1 MCIPLP
7 YPQATFK
14 QPAPKKTTTNQH
26 TLTVCILN
34 KKNNMK
40 KTVILAL
47 ISLLTINNIVAQ
59 NNDTTIID
67 RNINIEKE
75 YIPEIEPAESQ
86 KFNIKTQ
93 EPNVPEAQINYS
105 TYASGVQPKSKFYPL
120 DPQEQAKAKRTSLKK
135 GYAELG
141 FGYPTN
147 WSAELFYPLYNKKN
161 TNFDFHLNHDGLF
174 SKTIKLIESDLDI
187 ILRQGLGRNHQLN
200 FAINY
205 NNDYYNY
212 YGNGILFD
220 SLPQIIH
227 RVGASVGMQSTTRI
241 NGWGYRADLH
251 YNSMFLHY
259 MPIHEHR
266 IIIDS
271 EISKILGKK
280 PLNIGLFADINIL
293 SQAATTTVIGLLP
306 SYDIVLDNLHFHLGA
321 KAYFSV
327 NKGRVFNA
335 MPDVTINYNEG
346 KIFSIYAGIT
356 GDYQINTLST
366 TLEHCRYFNPNSIGL
381 ALNTYTPADFFAG
394 FRLKPYL
401 EGLMVDAHINY
412 KFVYDDYFIYN
423 VIDSISKDYKN
434 IFTADF
440 SNTQI
445 LSTGVR
451 VNYNHQNKYVAH
463 AGFKYNHYT
472 VADSTMTMVN
482 RPTWEIE
489 LGTEMTPIQGLS
501 VNANFYTGLGYK
513 AMLPTGTVN
522 LPNHFDLNIG
532 AAYTFHEQCAV
543 FAQFNN
549 IINSKY
555 QYFYGYENIGFNCLF
570 GIKITF

>member
-1 MCIPLP
+1 M
-7 YPQATFK
+7 
-14 QPAPKKTTTNQH
+14 KKKIIISIIGLILTTN
-26 TLTVCILN
+26 I
-34 KKNNMK
+34 
-40 KTVILAL
+40 I
-47 ISLLTINNIVAQ
+47 AQ

-86 KFNIKTQ
+86 KFIIKTQ
-93 EPNVPEAQINYS
+93 EPNVPEAQFNYS
-105 TYASGVQPKSKFYPL
+105 TYASGVQPQSNFYPL
-120 DPQEQAKAKRTSLKK
+120 DPQEQAKPKRTNLKK

-161 TNFDFHLNHDGLF
+161 TNFDFHLDHTGLYTN
-174 SKTIKLIESDLDI
+174 TIKLIETDFDL
-187 ILRQGLGRNHQLN
+187 ILRQGINNNHQLN

-212 YGNGILFD
+212 YGNGIQFD

-227 RVGASVGMQSTTRI
+227 RAGALIGMQSTDRI
-241 NGWGYRADLH
+241 KGWGYRADLR
-251 YNSMFLHY
+251 YNGMFLHY
-259 MPIHEHR
+259 MPVSEHR
-266 IIIDS
+266 IILDS

-293 SQAATTTVIGLLP
+293 NSQFTTATTTAVIGLLP

-321 KAYFSV
+321 KAYFSI

-335 MPDVTINYNEG
+335 MPDVTINYNGG

-356 GDYQINTLST
+356 GDYQIHSLSS
-366 TLEHCRYFNPNSIGL
+366 TLEHCRYFDPHSAGI

-412 KFVYDDYFIYN
+412 RFIYDDYFIHN
-423 VIDSISKDYKN
+423 VIDSASNNYMN

-445 LSTGVR
+445 LSTGAR
-451 VNYNHQNKYVAH
+451 VNYNHQNKYIAH
-463 AGFKYNHYT
+463 AGLKYNYYT
-472 VADSTMTMVN
+472 VADSTLTMVN

-489 LGTEMTPIQGLS
+489 LGTEMTPIKGLS

-513 AMLPTGTVN
+513 AMLTTQSEPIK

-532 AAYTFHEQCAV
+532 AAYTFHEQCTV
-543 FAQFNN
+543 FARFNN
-549 IINSKY
+549 LINSKY
-555 QYFYGYENIGFNCLF
+555 QYFYGYDNIGFNCLF